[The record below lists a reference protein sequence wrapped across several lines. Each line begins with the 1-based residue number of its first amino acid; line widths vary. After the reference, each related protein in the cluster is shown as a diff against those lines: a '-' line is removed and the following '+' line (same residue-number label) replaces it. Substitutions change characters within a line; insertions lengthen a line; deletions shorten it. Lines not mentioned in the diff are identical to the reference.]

1 MLCFMR
7 KEILLKEEK
16 AVKVGIVGNVAKI
29 KDEKIL
35 LRLTELLQRR
45 SFEVVRFAS
54 HADIDGVSAVI
65 VLGGDG
71 AILHAATVAAP
82 KGIRIVGVNY
92 GNVGFLTEFEKEQL
106 EQVVPLMEEFREGT
120 CRLLNRSILQTT
132 VDGVAYYALNEVAI
146 QRDYAS
152 GLMDNPQILKLLVS
166 AGAGEIPISGDGALL
181 ATPTGSTAYSLSA
194 GGAIVAPEVPVF
206 MLTPIC
212 AFSMSARPMVFSDED
227 EFCFKVCKGKALL
240 LVDGKAV
247 ATLAE
252 NDEICIQKADFTAE
266 FLTRKEACFFTK
278 IKNKLNG

>member
-1 MLCFMR
+1 M
-7 KEILLKEEK
+7 KI
-16 AVKVGIVGNVAKI
+16 GIVGNVAKI
-29 KDEKIL
+29 KDEKVL
-35 LRLTELLQRR
+35 TRLTDILQSRG
-45 SFEVVRFAS
+45 FEAVRFAS
-54 HADIDGVSAVI
+54 HTEIDGVSVVI

-92 GNVGFLTEFEKEQL
+92 GNVGFLTEFERNEL
-106 EQVVPLMEEFREGT
+106 EQVVPLIEEFRAGN
-120 CRLLNRSILQTT
+120 CKILHRSILKTE
-132 VDGVAYYALNEVAI
+132 VDGAEYYALNEIAL

-166 AGAGEIPISGDGALL
+166 AGAGEFPVSGDGALL

-227 EFCFKVCKGKALL
+227 EFCFKVKNGKALL

-247 ATLAE
+247 ATLSE
-252 NDEICIQKADFTAE
+252 NDGICVKKAGFTAE